1 MDTTTLLMIALF
13 VALGYF
19 MLVRPARVQQK
30 KQKELLAELEP
41 GARVT
46 TQIGVYGT
54 LIELGEV
61 QARVEVSPGVIITVD
76 KRLVSG
82 VAPRSRDEFWTYPEE
97 PAEEQAEEQAE
108 LPATDSTEERDADLD
123 VRTDGTDDRKA

>member
-97 PAEEQAEEQAE
+97 PAEEQAE